1 MQGMDQISH
10 KDYQATADWL
20 LTHTRHRP
28 KVAIICGSGLG
39 VLADALQHSDSFKYS
54 DIPNFP
60 QSTVQGHAGQL
71 VFGELRGTACVCMK
85 GRFHMYEGHQ
95 PAKVTFPIRV
105 FKLLGVKI
113 LIVTNAAGSLADD
126 YKTGDV
132 MIIKDHIN
140 LLGLAGQN
148 PLIGPNIEQ
157 FGPRFPPM
165 TSAYDKDLCK
175 LAMDICK
182 RLGYTCVHKGIYCM
196 VSGPNFET
204 VAEARFLHSLGADA
218 VGMSTA
224 AEVVVAKHCG
234 LRVFGLSLITNQV
247 KKDYSEKGS
256 VNHDDVLGVSKMR
269 AEMLKALVSEMIG
282 QLEINNN
289 IVEV

>member
-1 MQGMDQISH
+1 MAEVRGDEWRPDQSNTLRQFRVQIGIILGSMERSSVSQWESLWSH

-95 PAKVTFPIRV
+95 LAKVTFPIRV

-157 FGPRFPPM
+157 
-165 TSAYDKDLCK
+165 
-175 LAMDICK
+175 
-182 RLGYTCVHKGIYCM
+182 
-196 VSGPNFET
+196 
-204 VAEARFLHSLGADA
+204 
-218 VGMSTA
+218 
-224 AEVVVAKHCG
+224 
-234 LRVFGLSLITNQV
+234 
-247 KKDYSEKGS
+247 
-256 VNHDDVLGVSKMR
+256 
-269 AEMLKALVSEMIG
+269 
-282 QLEINNN
+282 
-289 IVEV
+289 